1 MQLVRAH
8 ITNYRSV
15 EDSGEFEIESDVT
28 CLVGKNESGKTADL
42 QALYRLNPVEE
53 PAVFDEVIDFP
64 SRLTRQRK
72 QIPANEK
79 IPAVTATFLLTEDEI
94 TTIETDLGAGALA
107 SPEITVTTGYRY
119 YGGHTNDFRT
129 GEAAIVRHLR
139 SELDLALGGHPALA
153 NATAVADFLGALQAV
168 DQPPVSVTSMIER
181 ISGWRDQRV
190 DFYLIDKYLVPWLPK
205 FVYFGD
211 YDVMPGTVSIPDLI
225 DRGAAGTL
233 TIGEQALL
241 SLLAEAGAS
250 PEEFL
255 NPDKHERL
263 VRELENTSNAITDE
277 VFQFWSQNRELEVQL
292 EILPVEPGATPPLDR
307 APILQIRVRNLRHR
321 VSVPFD
327 ERSRGFV
334 WFFSFLAYFTNR
346 EQTSDTDLI
355 LLLDE
360 PGLSLHARAQE
371 DLLRLIDERLA
382 LKHQVIY
389 TTHSPFM
396 VSARHLDRVRTVIDQ
411 DKVGTKV
418 SADIFKADEDTAFPL
433 LAAMGIELT
442 QTLFVGENS
451 LLLEGPSDLMYCD
464 VLTEAL
470 ALQGRVG
477 LDPRWVKIPIGG
489 SGKLSTFA
497 TLLGANKLNVAV
509 VIDSS
514 TKDAGAIK
522 RLRENDQLNR
532 RALVEISEFTST
544 ADADI
549 EDLFEPAF
557 YLDLVNQA
565 YTKDLATLIMPAD
578 LNPHDPRIVRQI
590 ETYFRDNGIAGGHFN
605 HYRPAA
611 VLLRQQATLI
621 PKISAA
627 TLDKAQLLFK
637 RLNELI
643 K

>member
-1 MQLVRAH
+1 
-8 ITNYRSV
+8 V
-15 EDSGEFEIESDVT
+15 EDSGEFAVEPDVT

-42 QALYRLNPVEE
+42 QALYRVNPVDSSV
-53 PAVFDEVIDFP
+53 VFDEVIDFP

-72 QIPANEK
+72 QTAAGK
-79 IPAVTATFLLTEDEI
+79 TIPAVTATFRLADGELA
-94 TTIETDLGAGALA
+94 TIENDLGAGALT
-107 SPEITVTTGYRY
+107 SREFTVTTGYRY
-119 YGGHTNDFRT
+119 SGCTFDLRT
-129 GEAAIVRHLR
+129 DDAAIVRHLA
-139 SELDLALGGHPALA
+139 SELDVALGAHPAVAEATTVAGFLA
-153 NATAVADFLGALQAV
+153 AIQAI
-168 DQPPVSVTSMIER
+168 DQPSASVTSMVTR
-181 ISGWRDQRV
+181 ITGWRDQRV
-190 DFYLIDKYLVPWLPK
+190 DLYLLDKYLDPWLPK

-211 YDVMPGTVSIPDLI
+211 YDVIPGTVSIPDLI
-225 DRGAAGTL
+225 DRRGAGTL
-233 TIGEQALL
+233 KLGEQALL

-263 VRELENTSNAITDE
+263 IRELENTSNAITDE
-277 VFQFWSQNRELEVQL
+277 VFEFWSQNQELEVQL

-307 APILQIRVRNLRHR
+307 GPILQIRVRNQRHR

-334 WFFSFLAYFTNR
+334 WFFSFMAYFTSL
-346 EQTSDTDLI
+346 EETSKRDLI

-371 DLLRLIDERLA
+371 DLLRLIDQRLA
-382 LKHQVIY
+382 PKHQVIY
-389 TTHSPFM
+389 TSHSPFM
-396 VSARHLDRVRTVIDQ
+396 VSAGHLDRVRTVIDQ

-451 LLLEGPSDLMYCD
+451 LLLEGPSDLIYCD

-470 ALQGRVG
+470 ALQGRAG
-477 LDPRWVKIPIGG
+477 LDSHWVKIPIGG
-489 SGKLSTFA
+489 AGKLSTFA

-509 VIDSS
+509 VMDSS
-514 TKDAGAIK
+514 TKDQGAVK
-522 RLRENDQLNR
+522 RLRENDQLTR
-532 RALVEISEFTST
+532 RALVEISEFVSA

-549 EDLFEPAF
+549 EDLFERDL
-557 YLDLVNQA
+557 YLGLVNQA
-565 YTKDLATLIMPAD
+565 YAQDLPAPLTLAD

-590 ETYFRDNGIAGGHFN
+590 EAYFRDNGIAGGKFN

-611 VLLRQQATLI
+611 ELLRQQATLI
-621 PKISAA
+621 PKLSAA
-627 TLDKAQLLFK
+627 TLDRAEALFK

>member
-1 MQLVRAH
+1 VQLVRAH

-15 EDSGEFEIESDVT
+15 EDSSEFCIESDVT
-28 CLVGKNESGKTADL
+28 CLVGKNESGKTAGL

-53 PAVFDEVIDFP
+53 SVVFDEVIDFP

-72 QIPANEK
+72 QAAGK
-79 IPAVTATFLLTEDEI
+79 RIPAVTATFLLSEDELA
-94 TTIETDLGAGALA
+94 TIEDDLGAGVLTN
-107 SPEITVTTGYRY
+107 PEFTVTTGYRY
-119 YGGHTNDFRT
+119 DTRTFGFHTD
-129 GEAAIVRHLR
+129 EAAIVGHLG
-139 SELDLALGGHPALA
+139 SQLDLSLGAHPAVAQATTVAGFLA
-153 NATAVADFLGALQAV
+153 ALQAI
-168 DQPPVSVTSMIER
+168 DQPSASVTSMITT
-181 ISGWRDQRV
+181 ISGWRDQGA
-190 DFYLIDKYLVPWLPK
+190 DLYLIDKYLDPRLPK
-205 FVYFGD
+205 FVYFAD
-211 YDVMPGTVSIPDLI
+211 YDTMPGTVSIPDLI
-225 DRGAAGTL
+225 ERRTASTL
-233 TIGEQALL
+233 TLGEQALL

-255 NPDKHERL
+255 NPDKRERL
-263 VRELENTSNAITDE
+263 IRELENTSNAISDE
-277 VFQFWSQNRELEVQL
+277 VFEYWSQNRELEVKL
-292 EILPVEPGATPPLDR
+292 DIPPVEAGATPPLDR
-307 APILQIRVRNLRHR
+307 PPLLQIRVRNQRHR

-334 WFFSFLAYFTNR
+334 WFFSFLAYFTNL
-346 EQTSDTDLI
+346 EQTNDSDLI

-382 LKHQVIY
+382 PKHQVIY

-396 VSARHLDRVRTVIDQ
+396 VSAGHLGRVRTVIDQ
-411 DKVGTKV
+411 DKVGTKI

-442 QTLFVGENS
+442 QTLFVGENN
-451 LLLEGPSDLMYCD
+451 LLLEGPSDLIYSD

-470 ALQGRVG
+470 AQQGRDG

-489 SGKLSTFA
+489 AGKLSTFA

-509 VIDSS
+509 IVDSS
-514 TKDAGAIK
+514 TKDVGAIK
-522 RLRENDQLNR
+522 RLRDNDQLNR
-532 RALVEISEFTST
+532 RALVEISEFSAT

-549 EDLFEPAF
+549 EDLFEPDF

-565 YTKDLATLIMPAD
+565 YAQDLPAPITPAD
-578 LNPHDPRIVRQI
+578 LNLHDPRIVRQVG
-590 ETYFRDNGIAGGHFN
+590 TYFQDKNIAGGRFN

-611 VLLRQQATLI
+611 ELLRQQATLI
-621 PKISAA
+621 PKISAT
-627 TLDKAQLLFK
+627 TLDKANLLFK

>member
-15 EDSGEFEIESDVT
+15 EDSGEFAIEPDVT

-42 QALYRLNPVEE
+42 QALYRLNPVEAS
-53 PAVFDEVIDFP
+53 AVFDEVVDFP

-72 QIPANEK
+72 QAGKK
-79 IPAVTATFLLTEDEI
+79 IPAVSASFLLTEDEI
-94 TTIETDLGAGALA
+94 ATIEGDLGAGALVG
-107 SPEITVTTGYRY
+107 PEFTVTTGYRY
-119 YGGHTNDFRT
+119 AGPTVAFRT
-129 GEAAIVRHLR
+129 DEAAIVRHLA
-139 SELDLALGGHPALA
+139 SQLDLALGAHPA
-153 NATAVADFLGALQAV
+153 VAEASTIAGFFAALQAI
-168 DQPPVSVTSMIER
+168 DQPSASVTNMITR
-181 ISGWRDQRV
+181 ITEWRDQRA
-190 DFYLIDKYLVPWLPK
+190 DLYLLDKYLYPWLPK

-211 YDVMPGTVSIPDLI
+211 YDVIPGTVSIPDLI
-225 DRGAAGTL
+225 ERRAAGIL
-233 TIGEQALL
+233 EIGEQALL

-255 NPDKHERL
+255 NSDKHERL
-263 VRELENTSNAITDE
+263 IRELENTSNAISDE
-277 VFQFWSQNRELEVQL
+277 VFQYWSQNQELEVQL
-292 EILPVEPGATPPLDR
+292 EILPVEPGAIPPLER

-334 WFFSFLAYFTNR
+334 WFFSFMAYFSNL
-346 EQTSDTDLI
+346 EQNTDNELI

-382 LKHQVIY
+382 PKHQVIY

-396 VSARHLDRVRTVIDQ
+396 VSAGHLDRVRTVIDQ

-442 QTLFVGENS
+442 QTLFVGENN
-451 LLLEGPSDLMYCD
+451 LLLEGPSDLIYCD

-470 ALQGRVG
+470 ALQGRAG
-477 LDPRWVKIPIGG
+477 LDSHWVKIPIGG
-489 SGKLSTFA
+489 AGKLSTFA

-509 VIDSS
+509 VVDSS

-522 RLRENDQLNR
+522 RLRDNDQLNR
-532 RALVEISEFTST
+532 RALVEISEFTGT

-549 EDLFEPAF
+549 EDLFEPGF

-565 YTKDLATLIMPAD
+565 YAQDLPAPITPAD

-590 ETYFRDNGIAGGHFN
+590 ETYFRDNSIAGGKFN

-611 VLLRQQATLI
+611 ELLRQQAALI
-621 PKISAA
+621 PQLSAA
-627 TLDKAQLLFK
+627 TLNRAELLFK
-637 RLNELI
+637 RLNEVI